1 MTKAAKLAEFMHQN
15 RRAFLFCRD
24 ESGRPIGYAMQ
35 SVRYEP
41 GSLYFSTYARSAKV
55 QHLRA
60 DPAVACV
67 VLGQNDGTDAWV
79 SVRGTAEV
87 YRPSVEETDLMVGA
101 ESADG
106 RVPDWVMTTVRERM
120 ISGKRCV
127 IRVALDEVLAA
138 RLPDADDDVRPGDH
152 AT

>member
-1 MTKAAKLAEFMHQN
+1 MTETGKLAEFVRQN

-35 SVRYEP
+35 SIRYEP
-41 GSLYFSTYARSAKV
+41 GSLYFSTYVKSPKV
-55 QHLRA
+55 RHLRA
-60 DPAVACV
+60 DPSVACIV
-67 VLGQNDGTDAWV
+67 MGQKDGTDAWV

-87 YRPSVEETDLMVGA
+87 YRPSVEEIDLMIGA

-106 RVPDWVMTTVRERM
+106 RVPDRVMTTVRERM
-120 ISGKRCV
+120 ISGKRCL
-127 IRVALDEVLAA
+127 IRVALDEILTA
-138 RLPDADDDVRPGDH
+138 RLPDADDEVRQGDH